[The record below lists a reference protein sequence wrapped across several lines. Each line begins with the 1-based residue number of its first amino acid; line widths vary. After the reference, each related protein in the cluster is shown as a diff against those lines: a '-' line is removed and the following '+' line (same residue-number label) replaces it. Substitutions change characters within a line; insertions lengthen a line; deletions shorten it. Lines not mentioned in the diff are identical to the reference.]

1 MAKDKEEAEEA
12 DAAGGGKKKLVIIF
26 IPILLLLAGAGW
38 FLVLKPDK
46 SGVPEALPEPK
57 PGAVVALDSITLNLA
72 GGHFLKL
79 GMAIQPTA
87 SAVEVDGS
95 KALDLAI
102 GEFSQ
107 LTITELSTTA
117 GRNRAKAELIARIK
131 LAYLPEGTDL
141 ASVSSLSKVTGSDSS
156 DSDSESSDS
165 ESSDS
170 ESSDSSSKSD
180 EESKHEEVDLEK
192 LTGAQVIKIA
202 ASLTVQPEVYNVYF
216 TEFVMQ

>member
-26 IPILLLLAGAGW
+26 IPVLLLLAGAGW
-38 FLVLKPDK
+38 FMVLKPDK

-57 PGAVVALDSITLNLA
+57 PGAVMALDSITLNLA

-87 SAVEVDGS
+87 SAVEVNGS

-107 LTITELSTTA
+107 LTITELSTTG
-117 GRNRAKAELIARIK
+117 GRNKAKEELVARIK

-141 ASVSSLSKVTGSDSS
+141 ATVSSLSKLTDSS
-156 DSDSESSDS
+156 DSSDS
-165 ESSDS
+165 ESSS
-170 ESSDSSSKSD
+170 ESSDDESSKGD
-180 EESKHEEVDLEK
+180 EESKHEEVDLSK
-192 LTGAQVIKIA
+192 FSGAQVIKLA
-202 ASLTVQPEVYNVYF
+202 NSLTVQPEVYNVYF